1 MAEALEKLE
10 EDKRYLM
17 IEMVKGD
24 KNFAVILKNPVNEV
38 VKMNR
43 NGLPKTTKGKTEY
56 HGMGLKNVVEAMKK
70 NNGEM
75 EISCEQK
82 EFMVRLYF
90 PRKAPIQGNENR

>member
-1 MAEALEKLE
+1 MKFGIIGAM
-10 EDKRYLM
+10 D
-17 IEMVKGD
+17 V
-24 KNFAVILKNPVNEV
+24 EV
-38 VKMNR
+38 Q
-43 NGLPKTTKGKTEY
+43 L
-56 HGMGLKNVVEAMKK
+56 LVEAMKK